1 MADRQLIG
9 RIAIAGI
16 VVAALAT
23 CVVLLNGG
31 EEPQAETVAVVGE
44 PTGAAPSREP
54 DRTITRTLS
63 QAQPQP
69 VSNDWQIAYELVGT
83 GTATVVYD
91 SNGLG
96 LVHQELQVTL
106 PWRKELTWK
115 NTGTPPTVQLMGQG
129 EGAVECRVAVGGA
142 VVTSEKSTPGEV
154 ATCAGRL
161 APS

>member
-9 RIAIAGI
+9 RAAIAGI

-23 CVVLLNGG
+23 CVVLLNGD
-31 EEPQAETVAVVGE
+31 EEPRAETVAVVGE
-44 PTGAAPSREP
+44 PTESAPSREP

-63 QAQPQP
+63 QERPQP
-69 VSNDWQIAYELVGT
+69 VSNDWRITYELDGT

-96 LVHQELQVTL
+96 LVHQEPQVTL

-115 NTGTPPTVQLMGQG
+115 NTGAPPTVQLLGQG
-129 EGAVECRVAVGGA
+129 EGAVECRVTVGGA
-142 VVTSEKSTPGEV
+142 VVTSQKSAPGEV

-161 APS
+161 TPS

>member
-23 CVVLLNGG
+23 CAVLLNGG
-31 EEPQAETVAVVGE
+31 EEPQPETVAVVGE
-44 PTGAAPSREP
+44 PTAAPSRGP

-63 QAQPQP
+63 QEQPQP
-69 VSNDWQIAYELVGT
+69 GSSDWKITYELAGT

-91 SNGLG
+91 STGLG
-96 LVHQELQVTL
+96 LVHQEPQVAL

-115 NTGTPPTVQLMGQG
+115 NIGAPPTVQLMGQG
-129 EGAVECRVAVGGA
+129 EGTVECRVAVGGT
-142 VVTSEKSTPGEV
+142 VVTSEKSAPGEV

>member
-44 PTGAAPSREP
+44 PTGAVPSRGP

-63 QAQPQP
+63 QAQP

-96 LVHQELQVTL
+96 LVHQEPQVTL

-142 VVTSEKSTPGEV
+142 VVTSEKSAPGEV
-154 ATCAGRL
+154 ATCTGRL
-161 APS
+161 APV

>member
-31 EEPQAETVAVVGE
+31 EEPQPETVAVVGE

-63 QAQPQP
+63 QARPRP
-69 VSNDWQIAYELVGT
+69 VSNDWQIAYELAGT

-115 NTGTPPTVQLMGQG
+115 NTGTPPTVQVMGQG

-142 VVTSEKSTPGEV
+142 VVTSQKSTPGEV

>member
-44 PTGAAPSREP
+44 PTDAAPSRGP

-63 QAQPQP
+63 QPQPQP
-69 VSNDWQIAYELVGT
+69 VSTDWRIAYELAGT

-115 NTGTPPTVQLMGQG
+115 NTGTPPTVQLLGQG

-142 VVTSEKSTPGEV
+142 VVTSQKSTPGEV

>member
-9 RIAIAGI
+9 RVAIAGI

-31 EEPQAETVAVVGE
+31 EEPRAETVAVVGE

-63 QAQPQP
+63 QAQPRP
-69 VSNDWQIAYELVGT
+69 VSNDWRIAYELVGT

-115 NTGTPPTVQLMGQG
+115 STGTPPTVQLMGQG

-142 VVTSEKSTPGEV
+142 VVTTEKSSPGEV